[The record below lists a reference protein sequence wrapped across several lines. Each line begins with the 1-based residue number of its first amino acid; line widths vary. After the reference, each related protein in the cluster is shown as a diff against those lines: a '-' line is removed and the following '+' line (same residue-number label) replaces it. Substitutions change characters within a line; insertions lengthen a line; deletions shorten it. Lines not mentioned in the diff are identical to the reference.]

1 MIFYIVALFP
11 EMVKDPLR
19 YSILGKALEKG
30 IFRLETINIRDFAI
44 GKHKIVDDYPYGGGE
59 GLVMKPEPI
68 ISALKSLIAREPRLW
83 IVLLTPDGI
92 TFTQKAAIRFS
103 KMQAIA
109 LICGRYEGIDER
121 IRSYVNEEVSIGD
134 YVLTGGE
141 IAALVIIDAVVRL
154 IPGVLHSPLS
164 VQEESFSEGLLEY
177 PQFTRPFEFNGKKVP
192 EVLLSGNHRSI
203 RQWRFK
209 EALLR
214 TWVRR
219 PELFKG
225 RELTIEEKKLLREL
239 EDVC

>member
-1 MIFYIVALFP
+1 MTFYILTLFP
-11 EMVKDPLR
+11 EMINDPLR
-19 YSILGKALEKG
+19 YSILGKAIEKG
-30 IFRLETINIRDFAI
+30 VFHLETINIRNFGI
-44 GKHKIVDDYPYGGGE
+44 GKHKVVDDYPYGGGE

-68 ISALKSLIAREPRLW
+68 VSAIKSLISREPRVW

-92 TFTQKAAIRFS
+92 TFNQKTATRFS
-103 KMQAIA
+103 KMKAIA

-121 IRSYVNEEVSIGD
+121 IRSYVNEEISIGD

-141 IAALVIIDAVVRL
+141 IAALVIIDAVARL

-192 EVLLSGNHRSI
+192 EVLLSGDHRSI
-203 RQWRFK
+203 RQWRFMK
-209 EALLR
+209 SILR

-219 PELFKG
+219 PELLKW
-225 RELTIEEKKLLREL
+225 RELTVEEKKLLKEL